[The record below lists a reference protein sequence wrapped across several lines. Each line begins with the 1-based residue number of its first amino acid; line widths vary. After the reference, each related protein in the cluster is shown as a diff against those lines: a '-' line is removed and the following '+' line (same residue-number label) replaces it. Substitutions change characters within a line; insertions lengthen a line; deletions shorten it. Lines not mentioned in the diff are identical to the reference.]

1 MPKISAVIITFN
13 EEVYIEQC
21 IKSVADVADEVV
33 VVDSFSTDRTKEIC
47 VSLGVRFIEH
57 PFNGYRDQKN
67 FAVEQATYDHI
78 LSLDADEAISPR
90 LEKSIL
96 AVKQDFRF
104 DGYKFD
110 RLNSYCGKWIHFTN
124 LSPERRIRLFNRKKG
139 KWGGLNIHEKVIL
152 DNPRNVCYLEGKL
165 LHWLCDSYEE
175 SLEKMNRYSSMLAK
189 EYFNTN
195 VRPSAKK
202 LLINPLWRFIHS
214 YFLKGGFLDGYEG
227 FIVSKILSITCFLK
241 YSKLRKLYVRERE
254 LKRREGIQI
263 VNLDQTSFKEEK
275 QKPISIGFD
284 AKRAFFNYSGLGNYS
299 RTLLFAL
306 SEEYSDN
313 SYYLFTPTTKNRV
326 IVDNEKQF
334 NIVEPKRAVNRMFPQ
349 IWRFKYMNRD
359 IRQQNLQIF
368 HGLSQEL
375 PIGIEKT
382 GVRSV
387 VTVHDLIFLRYP
399 EFYNMID
406 AKIYYWKLLHACR
419 VSDHI
424 VAISNQTKRDLIRFL
439 DIAPEKIS
447 VIQQGCNQNFWQ
459 SYSKEYLGEVR
470 VKYNLPEKY
479 LLYVGT
485 IEERKNLLGIIRG
498 MEIKKIDIPLVV
510 IGRKAGPYY
519 KSVLNYISTHEIKN
533 ILFPENIQNYEL
545 PAIYQN
551 AECFI
556 YPSFFEGFGIPIIE
570 ALVSKT
576 PVITSNRN
584 CFAEAAGP
592 GSIFIDPYDPEKI
605 GEAILKVISD
615 KDLRNKMISMG
626 TDYTNNFTD
635 EVVARSYMSLY
646 YSLLQ

>member
-1 MPKISAVIITFN
+1 MAKISAVIITFN

-47 VSLGVRFIEH
+47 LALGVRFIEH

-67 FAVEQATYDHI
+67 FAVDQATYDHI

-96 AVKQDFRF
+96 AVKPDFRY

-110 RLNSYCGKWIHFTN
+110 RLNNYCGKWIYFTN
-124 LSPERRIRLFNRKKG
+124 LSPERRIRLFNRKKA
-139 KWGGLNIHEKVIL
+139 KWAGLNIHEKVVL
-152 DNPRNVCYLEGKL
+152 DNPRSVSYLKGKL

-175 SLEKMNRYSSMLAK
+175 NLEKMNRYSTLLAN
-189 EYFNTN
+189 EYYNTN
-195 VRPSAKK
+195 VRPTAKK

-241 YSKLRKLYVRERE
+241 YSKLRKLYVREKE
-254 LKRREGIQI
+254 LKRRAGTRIIDLNQPGI
-263 VNLDQTSFKEEK
+263 LEKE
-275 QKPISIGFD
+275 QKPVSIGFD
-284 AKRAFFNYSGLGNYS
+284 AKRAFYNYSGLGNYS

-306 SEEYSDN
+306 SEEYSGN
-313 SYYLFTPTTKNRV
+313 SYYLFTPSSKDRV
-326 IVDNEKQF
+326 IVDNESLF
-334 NIVEPKRAVNRMFPQ
+334 SIVEPNKTMHRLFRQV
-349 IWRFKYMNRD
+349 WRFKYMNND
-359 IRQQNLQIF
+359 IRQQKLQIF

-375 PIGIEKT
+375 PVGIEKT

-399 EFYNMID
+399 EFYNKID
-406 AKIYYWKLLHACR
+406 AKIYYWKLVHACR

-424 VAISNQTKRDLIRFL
+424 VAISSQTKSDLIRFL
-439 DIAPEKIS
+439 NIAPEKIS
-447 VIQQGCNQNFWQ
+447 VIRQGCNQYFWQ
-459 SYSKEYLGEVR
+459 SYSKEYLGEVK

-485 IEERKNLLGIIRG
+485 IEERKNLLGIIRA
-498 MEIKKIDIPLVV
+498 MQVAKIDMPLVV

-519 KSVLNYISTHEIKN
+519 KRVLSYISTQKIKN
-533 ILFPENIQNYEL
+533 VIFPDHIQNFEL

-556 YPSFFEGFGIPIIE
+556 YPSFFEGFGIPILE

-576 PVITSNRN
+576 PVITSNRS

-592 GSIFIDPYDPEKI
+592 GSIFIDPYDSERI
-605 GEAILKVISD
+605 GEAILKVISN
-615 KDLRNKMISMG
+615 KDLRDKMVSMG
-626 TDYTNNFTD
+626 TDYANNFTD
-635 EVVARSYMSLY
+635 EVVAKSYMKLY